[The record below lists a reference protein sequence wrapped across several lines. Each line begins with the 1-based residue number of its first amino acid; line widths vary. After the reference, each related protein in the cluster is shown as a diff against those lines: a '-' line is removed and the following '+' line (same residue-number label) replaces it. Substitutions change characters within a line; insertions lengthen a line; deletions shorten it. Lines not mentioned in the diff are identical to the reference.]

1 MPLRSNAFTQQGE
14 QRFGCP
20 VSSALLDRHRK
31 CYRVAQKPLPALH
44 LLGELVKI
52 LIVEDDPTSTLIL
65 ERSLRKAGYE
75 TLSASDGVE
84 ALEILQEQPCD
95 AIVSDWMMP
104 RMDGIELIHRLR
116 LTMQPL
122 PVFLIV
128 TSLSMPEART
138 HALQAG
144 ADDYLAKPF
153 AVPEVL
159 ERLANCLAR
168 RQQPEPLPSS
178 FRRTPS
184 KKPSAPPP
192 DFIAIGITA
201 STGGPEAVR
210 EVVRGIGSLKESCIF
225 LVLHGPAWMLE
236 TFASRL
242 QRETNL
248 PVRLAEEGM
257 SVEAGK
263 ILLAPGDWHMT
274 IAPGPVVRLNKDAP
288 ENYMRP
294 AADPLFR
301 AMASVFQTNAM
312 GVILTGM
319 GRDGALGAAEIV
331 ANGGLVFAQDPQT
344 AVAPSMP
351 QTAINAGVV
360 SQTLPL
366 HEIAPEILRKIGQ
379 LVNQDSHPS

>member
-1 MPLRSNAFTQQGE
+1 M
-14 QRFGCP
+14 
-20 VSSALLDRHRK
+20 
-31 CYRVAQKPLPALH
+31 
-44 LLGELVKI
+44 KI

-75 TLSASDGVE
+75 TLAASDGVE
-84 ALEILQEQPCD
+84 ALEILREQPCD

-104 RMDGIELIHRLR
+104 RMDGIELLR
-116 LTMQPL
+116 RIRSVVKPL

-128 TSLSMPEART
+128 TSFATLDARN

-144 ADDYLAKPF
+144 ADDYLVKPF

-178 FRRTPS
+178 YRRTPVH
-184 KKPSAPPP
+184 PVFPPP
-192 DFIAIGITA
+192 SFTAVGITA

-210 EVVRGIGSLKESCIF
+210 EVVRGIGTFKDSAIL

-236 TFASRL
+236 TFSARL
-242 QRETNL
+242 QRETTM
-248 PVRLAEEGM
+248 PVRLAEDGAA
-257 SVEAGK
+257 VEPGK
-263 ILLAPGDWHMT
+263 IYLAPGDWHMVV
-274 IAPGPVVRLNKDAP
+274 APGPAIQLNKDAP

-301 AMASVFQTNAM
+301 SMAAVFQANAI

-319 GRDGALGAAEIV
+319 GRDGATGAAEIV
-331 ANGGLVFAQDPQT
+331 AHGGTVFAQDPLT
-344 AVAPSMP
+344 AVAASMP
-351 QTAINAGVV
+351 ETAISAGVV
-360 SQTLPL
+360 TQTVALQDL
-366 HEIAPEILRKIGQ
+366 ASEILRKVSLISDIQ
-379 LVNQDSHPS
+379 ALSV

>member
-1 MPLRSNAFTQQGE
+1 M
-14 QRFGCP
+14 
-20 VSSALLDRHRK
+20 
-31 CYRVAQKPLPALH
+31 
-44 LLGELVKI
+44 KI

-65 ERSLRKAGYE
+65 EKSLRKAGYE
-75 TLSASDGVE
+75 TLAASDGVE

-104 RMDGIELIHRLR
+104 RMDGIELVHRIR
-116 LTMQPL
+116 LEIQPT
-122 PVFLIV
+122 PVVLIV

-184 KKPSAPPP
+184 ALPMDPPP
-192 DFIAIGITA
+192 AFIALGITA

-210 EVVRGIGSLKESCIF
+210 EVIRGIGAFKESAIL

-242 QRETNL
+242 QRETSM
-248 PVRLAEEGM
+248 PVLLADDEM
-257 SVEAGK
+257 IVEPGK
-263 ILLAPGDWHMT
+263 IYLAPGDWHMT
-274 IAPGPVVRLNKDAP
+274 VVLGPAIRLNKEPP

-301 AMASVFQTNAM
+301 SMAATFQSNAI

-331 ANGGLVFAQDPQT
+331 AHGGTVLAQDPRT

-351 QTAINAGVV
+351 QTAVNAGVV
-360 SQTLPL
+360 TATLPL
-366 HEIAPEILRKIGQ
+366 QEIAHEILRKIGGISD
-379 LVNQDSHPS
+379 LDSHTS

>member
-1 MPLRSNAFTQQGE
+1 MFAFGSSLAGTGLIMLFCWNNPPVLRANL
-14 QRFGCP
+14 
-20 VSSALLDRHRK
+20 V
-31 CYRVAQKPLPALH
+31 
-44 LLGELVKI
+44 GELVKI

-75 TLSASDGVE
+75 TLSATDGVH
-84 ALEILQEQPCD
+84 ALEILKEQPCD

-116 LTMQPL
+116 STVQPL

-128 TSLSMPEART
+128 TSLSLPEART

-184 KKPSAPPP
+184 LFPMDPPP
-192 DFIAIGITA
+192 AFTALGITA

-210 EVVRGIGSLKESCIF
+210 EVVRGIGAFKESAIF

-242 QRETNL
+242 QRETNM
-248 PVRLAEEGM
+248 PVRLAEDAM
-257 SVEAGK
+257 PVEPGK
-263 ILLAPGDWHMT
+263 IYLAPGDWHMT
-274 IAPGPVVRLNKDAP
+274 IAAGPVIQLNKEAP

-301 AMASVFQTNAM
+301 SLASVFQGNAIA
-312 GVILTGM
+312 VILTGM

-331 ANGGLVFAQDPQT
+331 AHSGTVLAQDPRT

-360 SQTLPL
+360 TQVLPL
-366 HEIAPEILRKIGQ
+366 QEISAEILRKIGRISDF
-379 LVNQDSHPS
+379 DSNPS

>member
-1 MPLRSNAFTQQGE
+1 M
-14 QRFGCP
+14 
-20 VSSALLDRHRK
+20 
-31 CYRVAQKPLPALH
+31 
-44 LLGELVKI
+44 KI

-75 TLSASDGVE
+75 TLSAVDGVE
-84 ALEILQEQPCD
+84 ALEILKNQPCD

-104 RMDGIELIHRLR
+104 RMDGIELVHRIR
-116 LTMQPL
+116 ATIQPL

-128 TSLSMPEART
+128 TSLSLPEARS

-184 KKPSAPPP
+184 IVPSEPPP
-192 DFIAIGITA
+192 TFGAIGVTA

-210 EVVRGIGSLKESCIF
+210 ELVRGIGSHKESAIF

-236 TFASRL
+236 TFAGRL
-242 QRETNL
+242 QRETSM
-248 PVRLAEEGM
+248 PVRLAEDGAP
-257 SVEAGK
+257 VEPGK
-263 ILLAPGDWHMT
+263 IYLAPGDWHLT
-274 IAPGPVVRLNKDAP
+274 VVPGPKIALNKDAP

-301 AMASVFQTNAM
+301 SLATVFQGNAV
-312 GVILTGM
+312 GVILSGM

-331 ANGGLVFAQDPQT
+331 AHGGGVFAQDPRT

-360 SQTLPL
+360 TMSLPL
-366 HEIAPEILRKIGQ
+366 QELAPEILRKISG
-379 LVNQDSHPS
+379 LSEGDSSAS

>member
-1 MPLRSNAFTQQGE
+1 M
-14 QRFGCP
+14 
-20 VSSALLDRHRK
+20 
-31 CYRVAQKPLPALH
+31 
-44 LLGELVKI
+44 KI

-65 ERSLRKAGYE
+65 EKSLRKAGYE
-75 TLSASDGVE
+75 TLAAIDGVE
-84 ALEILQEQPCD
+84 ALEILRDEPCD
-95 AIVSDWMMP
+95 AVVSDWMMP
-104 RMDGIELIHRLR
+104 RMDGIELVHRIR
-116 LTMQPL
+116 LEIQPT
-122 PVFLIV
+122 PVVLIV
-128 TSLSMPEART
+128 TSLVMPEARS
-138 HALQAG
+138 HAMQAG

-178 FRRTPS
+178 YRRTL
-184 KKPSAPPP
+184 SAVPTEPPP
-192 DFIAIGITA
+192 GFAALGITA

-210 EVVRGIGSLKESCIF
+210 EVVRGIGSHKESAIL

-242 QRETNL
+242 QRETTMQ
-248 PVRLAEEGM
+248 VWLAEDEM
-257 SVEAGK
+257 AVEPGK
-263 ILLAPGDWHMT
+263 IYLAPGDWHMT
-274 IAPGPVVRLNKDAP
+274 VVAGPCIRLTKEPP

-301 AMASVFQTNAM
+301 SLASVFQANAI

-331 ANGGLVFAQDPQT
+331 AHGGTVFAQDPRT

-351 QTAINAGVV
+351 QTALNAGVV
-360 SQTLPL
+360 TSTMPL
-366 HEIAPEILRKIGQ
+366 QEIAHEILCKIGKISD
-379 LVNQDSHPS
+379 LDSHAS